1 MDAVTKRLACLIALS
16 VVLHATAL
24 VPFKVNM
31 TPSRQPFSPLLT
43 VDLAPRD
50 TPSAAPRIPLAT
62 APQEAPAPAVLEPAM
77 THAPVSDA
85 PSAAPTTEAK
95 PVEALKPDP
104 PAQPAGKPVPPGP
117 EATSNAASQPQGG
130 VRIAVLDEVSVR
142 VHLFSYEGGQ
152 KPNDTVLVQGK
163 SYVYF
168 KSPSLRRA
176 TQPLDDIKP
185 HYPAQKP
192 LYIHGGVKLQLLI
205 DEEGKLEQAIVMCS
219 NPDFEKSA
227 LASVE
232 HLRFT
237 PAQALTG
244 PVKSYMVVEFGYGR
258 GFPCAPVPD
267 LTPSK

>member
-1 MDAVTKRLACLIALS
+1 MIR
-16 VVLHATAL
+16 
-24 VPFKVNM
+24 
-31 TPSRQPFSPLLT
+31 
-43 VDLAPRD
+43 
-50 TPSAAPRIPLAT
+50 
-62 APQEAPAPAVLEPAM
+62 APA
-77 THAPVSDA
+77 SDA
-85 PSAAPTTEAK
+85 PAAAQAAPAK
-95 PVEALKPDP
+95 TAEPSRPDP
-104 PAQPAGKPVPPGP
+104 PTQPAAALASPSAD
-117 EATSNAASQPQGG
+117 ATPNAASQPQGG
-130 VRIAVLDEVSVR
+130 VRLAVLDEVSVR
-142 VHLFSYEGGQ
+142 VHLLSYEGGQ
-152 KPNDTVLVQGK
+152 KPNDTVLIQGR

-168 KSPSLRRA
+168 KSPSLRRS

-192 LYIHGGVKLQLLI
+192 LYIHGGVKLRLLI

-237 PAQALTG
+237 PAQSITG

-267 LTPSK
+267 VTPSK